1 MSLLDSNV
9 LTYNELLLFSLLY
22 SILLFLFQG
31 KERYLELISRELE
44 THGTV
49 YQPPGHSAQLPS
61 NIINHGLLTQD
72 QFLQLLRRAKVTT
85 KLEPMPQCLRTHE
98 DNYYLDLLCKL
109 PVDIYAWFQ
118 TWI

>member
-1 MSLLDSNV
+1 M
-9 LTYNELLLFSLLY
+9 
-22 SILLFLFQG
+22 
-31 KERYLELISRELE
+31 ISQELE

-85 KLEPMPQCLRTHE
+85 ELNPGHSVSGPMRTITILIYCANVRGHLCVVS
-98 DNYYLDLLCKL
+98 DLDL
-109 PVDIYAWFQ
+109 IYSL
-118 TWI
+118 IC

>member
-1 MSLLDSNV
+1 MN
-9 LTYNELLLFSLLY
+9 FY
-22 SILLFLFQG
+22 STPFFYFLFQG
-31 KERYLELISRELE
+31 KERYLELISQELE

-72 QFLQLLRRAKVTT
+72 QFLQLLRRAKVITEH
-85 KLEPMPQCLRTHE
+85 EPMPQCLRTHE

-109 PVDIYAWFQ
+109 PWTSMHGFSPGSNI
-118 TWI
+118 